1 MKKEIDEKLLK
12 DLTSALLEGRMD
24 DAFPLCDL
32 SDMVSLK
39 PKELEGAQRFFTG
52 SEGVPQLKPDR
63 IRGLRNAA
71 DVNDPV
77 TLPSEVRIK
86 KIP

>member
-12 DLTSALLEGRMD
+12 DLTGALLEGRMN
-24 DAFPLCDL
+24 DAFLLFDPPDGI
-32 SDMVSLK
+32 SIN
-39 PKELEGAQRFFTG
+39 PQELEGAQRIFTG
-52 SEGVPQLKPDR
+52 REGVPQFKPDR

-71 DVNDPV
+71 DANDPV